1 MLKNK
6 TKYIFTE
13 NKYRLT
19 INKITCIIYHKLLIV
34 TKIQEF
40 QKNIVIIILLKIQN
54 LESLI

>member
-13 NKYRLT
+13 NKYRLA

-40 QKNIVIIILLKIQN
+40 QKNIVMIILKKIQI